1 MLKQYDTIDST
12 LMLIEEQQIP
22 LKYICY
28 ASELTDR
35 MKISEEEFDDALE
48 RAFNACAALNIPIKK
63 NFKSVFRSFEDY
75 LVTDWKLT
83 SLACYLIVIN
93 ADPANAG
100 VARIQL
106 LFATKNFNNV
116 NIF

>member
-1 MLKQYDTIDST
+1 MLKQYDNWDNALI
-12 LMLIEEQQIP
+12 LMEEQQIP
-22 LKYICY
+22 RKYICY

-35 MKISEEEFDDALE
+35 LQISEKAFDDALE
-48 RAFNACAALNIPIKK
+48 RAFNACVSLEIPIKS
-63 NFKSVFRSFEDY
+63 NFKSVYRSFEDC
-75 LVTDWKLT
+75 LITDWKLS
-83 SLACYLIVIN
+83 SLACYLIIIN
-93 ADPANAG
+93 ADPANAA

>member
-1 MLKQYDTIDST
+1 MLKQFDRADNTIV
-12 LMLIEEQQIP
+12 LMEEQQIP

-35 MKISEEEFDDALE
+35 LKISEEELDNAME
-48 RAFNACAALNIPIKK
+48 RAFNACVSLNIPIRN
-63 NFKSVFRSFEDY
+63 NFRSVYRSFENY
-75 LVTDWKLT
+75 LVTDWKLS
-83 SLACYLIVIN
+83 SLACYLIIIN
-93 ADPANAG
+93 ADPSNPH
-100 VARIQL
+100 VAKTQI

>member
-1 MLKQYDTIDST
+1 MLKQYDNWDNTII
-12 LMLIEEQQIP
+12 LMEEPQIP
-22 LKYICY
+22 RKYICY

-35 MKISEEEFDDALE
+35 LKISEEDFEDAMQ
-48 RAFNACAALNIPIKK
+48 RAFNACVSLNIPIKT

-75 LVTDWKLT
+75 LVTDWKLS
-83 SLACYLIVIN
+83 SLACYLIIIN
-93 ADPANAG
+93 ADPANAA
-100 VARIQL
+100 VARVQL

>member
-1 MLKQYDTIDST
+1 MLRQYETPDNT
-12 LMLIEEQQIP
+12 LILIEEQEIP
-22 LKYICY
+22 AKYICY

-35 MKISEEEFDDALE
+35 LKISEEDFDDAIE
-48 RAFNACAALNIPIKK
+48 RAFSACVSLDIPIRN
-63 NFKSVFRSFEDY
+63 NFRQVYRSFEDY

-83 SLACYLIVIN
+83 SLACYLIIIN
-93 ADPANAG
+93 ADPANAN

-106 LFATKNFNNV
+106 IFATKNFDNV